1 MKNLVFAILVMG
13 FVCSCAVPGNQN
25 SASGSAGGSKIME
38 DLSNQL
44 AGFLGGPQAVPDS
57 AYKDIK
63 FQKAINK
70 EFKDQLVGTYF
81 KFKAIYKG
89 TSPDPGQFK
98 RVRDYVNLNV
108 CDVEIDT
115 VCSDLVVIKSS
126 RADEIFTYDKN
137 QKVEIYGEILEASG
151 VNVGGSDISW
161 SQLPGRVPYNF
172 IVVNKIV
179 KL

>member
-1 MKNLVFAILVMG
+1 MKNLIFAILVTG

-25 SASGSAGGSKIME
+25 SASGSLGGSKLMD
-38 DLSNQL
+38 DLSNQV

-57 AYKDIK
+57 AYKEVE

-70 EFKDQLVGTYF
+70 AFKNQLVGTYF

-89 TSPDPGQFK
+89 TSPNPGQFK
-98 RVRDYVNLNV
+98 RVRDYVNLII
-108 CDVEIDT
+108 CDSNIDT

-126 RADEIFTYDKN
+126 RADDIFTYKEN
-137 QKVEIYGEILEASG
+137 QKVEIYGEILETSG
-151 VNVGGSDISW
+151 VSVGNSDLSW
-161 SQLPGRVPYNF
+161 SQLPGKAPYNF
-172 IVVNKIV
+172 IVINKII